1 MRNFHFEEATM
12 KCVQH
17 SRHGTI
23 FRMPNEDAELLVSSG
38 RYVFISKFA
47 ARDATVKPRR
57 RPWLIGAALAIIAL
71 AALLWAG
78 TAHAADKPV
87 PFRVCLTQ
95 SQAAQVYKGKHLKYR
110 QIGNERCYYAGRT
123 PAKSEFKVYAGGAP
137 GPSTFAV
144 TSRAR
149 ASASRRGEPAP
160 DHPRAMVAAKPART
174 ETQETRAQVV
184 PVSSNLTA
192 GVLSYQDMME
202 DAFLALTG
210 RPESDFTFDAYWNRM
225 TGWHK

>member
-1 MRNFHFEEATM
+1 M

-57 RPWLIGAALAIIAL
+57 RPWLIGAVLAITAL
-71 AALLWAG
+71 AALLWAS
-78 TAHAADKPV
+78 TAHATDKPV

-95 SQAAQVYKGKHLKYR
+95 QQAAQVYKGQKLKYR
-110 QIGNERCYYAGRT
+110 EVSGERCWYAGKT
-123 PAKSEFKVYAGGAP
+123 LPKHAFKVI
-137 GPSTFAV
+137 
-144 TSRAR
+144 
-149 ASASRRGEPAP
+149 
-160 DHPRAMVAAKPART
+160 PRAMVAAKPART

-184 PVSSNLTA
+184 PVGSIPTTGA
-192 GVLSYQDMME
+192 LSYQEMME

-210 RPESDFTFDAYWNRM
+210 KPESDFTFDAYWNRM
-225 TGWHK
+225 TGWAR

>member
-1 MRNFHFEEATM
+1 M

-57 RPWLIGAALAIIAL
+57 RPWLIGAALAVMAL

-95 SQAAQVYKGKHLKYR
+95 QQAAQV
-110 QIGNERCYYAGRT
+110 
-123 PAKSEFKVYAGGAP
+123 
-137 GPSTFAV
+137 
-144 TSRAR
+144 
-149 ASASRRGEPAP
+149 
-160 DHPRAMVAAKPART
+160 
-174 ETQETRAQVV
+174 
-184 PVSSNLTA
+184 
-192 GVLSYQDMME
+192 
-202 DAFLALTG
+202 
-210 RPESDFTFDAYWNRM
+210 
-225 TGWHK
+225 